1 MQTDKFIIENDTW
14 NLKFI
19 MFYADNTN
27 KTYQC
32 ILQKVEQNSVGKLV
46 RDTRTNF
53 CASYLLRI
61 QSKF

>member
-19 MFYADNTN
+19 MFYAA